1 MSAYHK
7 DYYRILQVHPEA
19 GPEVIQAAYRRLA
32 RQRHPD
38 SGGSDVAMQELNE
51 AYEVLSDP
59 VKRREYDRWYAARRP
74 ETTPEPSPSPSP
86 LPVSTS
92 TWRMLLPVVLSL
104 LVLMVLMLDL
114 LRLGMRG
121 LPEVTMVLVALGW
134 LVYHLSGWRRRG

>member
-19 GPEVIQAAYRRLA
+19 SLEVIQAAYRRLA

-38 SGGSDVAMQELNE
+38 SGGSNAAMQELNE

-59 VKRREYDRWYAARRP
+59 VKRQDYDRWYAGRRP
-74 ETTPEPSPSPSP
+74 DASPEIPSPPPSPS
-86 LPVSTS
+86 LS
-92 TWRMLLPVVLSL
+92 TWRVLLPVVLSL
-104 LVLMVLMLDL
+104 LVLMVLMFDL
-114 LRLGMRG
+114 LRLGIRG

-134 LVYHLSGWRRRG
+134 FLYHVSGWRSRRS